1 MSREARAPSKTG
13 IYHIMLRGIN
23 QQQIFQ
29 DDEDG
34 NKFLQTLE
42 ECKEKSPY
50 EIYAYC
56 LMGNHIHLLMKETDV
71 QIGRVMKMIASRF
84 ATWYN
89 IKYQRVGHLFQ
100 DRFKSEPVESNEYF
114 LTVLRYIHQNPIKA
128 GLCKNVK
135 EYKYSSYQE
144 YIYAGK
150 IVDKEFV
157 YGIIEESQFEK
168 FHEVEESQACMDVRT
183 SYKMRITDEQAI
195 KFVLKNAKITNLTE
209 FQCLKEQQKE
219 KAIKKLYSVGLS
231 IRQISRMTGET
242 KGMVEKWTKSM

>member
-1 MSREARAPSKTG
+1 MSREARAVSKTG

-29 DDEDG
+29 DEEDC
-34 NKFLQTLE
+34 NKFLQTLKE
-42 ECKEKSPY
+42 SKEKLSY

-56 LMGNHIHLLMKETDV
+56 LMGNHVHLLIKETEE
-71 QIGRVMKMIASRF
+71 QIGQVMKMIASRF

-100 DRFKSEPVESNEYF
+100 DRYKSEPVESKEYF
-114 LTVLRYIHQNPIKA
+114 LTVLRYIHQNPVKA

-135 EYKYSSYQE
+135 EYKHSSYQE
-144 YIYAGK
+144 YITEEK

-157 YGIIEESQFEK
+157 NGIIEESQFEK
-168 FHEVEESQACMDVRT
+168 FHETEGTQSCMDVGT
-183 SYKMRITDEQAI
+183 SCKKRITDEQAM
-195 KFVLKNAKITNLTE
+195 KLVLKSARISNLTE
-209 FQCLKEQQKE
+209 FQGLKQEEKE
-219 KAIKKLYSVGLS
+219 KIIKKLYNQDLS

-242 KGMVEKWTKSM
+242 KGMVEKWIKNV